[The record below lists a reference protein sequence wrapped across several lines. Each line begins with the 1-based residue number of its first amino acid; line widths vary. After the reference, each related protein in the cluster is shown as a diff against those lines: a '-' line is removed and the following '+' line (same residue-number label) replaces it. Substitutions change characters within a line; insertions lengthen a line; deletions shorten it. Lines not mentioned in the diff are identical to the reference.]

1 MGKFIITEEE
11 KNRIRGLYE
20 QTQQITFKVIGI
32 KIGWKGNGINEV
44 GYNKSTMKSLVK
56 IDKDYFR
63 PNEVHDLRGDF
74 KKARKILKW
83 SPKTSLDK
91 MIYEMVWDDIKK
103 LKN

>member
-1 MGKFIITEEE
+1 
-11 KNRIRGLYE
+11 
-20 QTQQITFKVIGI
+20 
-32 KIGWKGNGINEV
+32 
-44 GYNKSTMKSLVK
+44 MKSIVK